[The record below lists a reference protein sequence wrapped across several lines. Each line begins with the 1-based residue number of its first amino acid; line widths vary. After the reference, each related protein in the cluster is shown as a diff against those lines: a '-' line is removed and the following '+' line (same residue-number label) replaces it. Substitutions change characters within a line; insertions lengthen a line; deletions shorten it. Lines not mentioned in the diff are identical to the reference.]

1 MSGFLH
7 CSGKDLEFG
16 IAGERKLSDLDVSF
30 GLLAKTARQT
40 SFDQTITGT
49 LLRNAELREATG
61 IVQKGRGQFRR
72 AKERHV
78 AEALATGDA
87 LSIEDAN
94 KLGAVVN
101 ITFDQPRRR
110 EHVELMIQRE
120 RERIL
125 REAIFARAESDMHL
139 VAAVVGAE
147 VLMTAEPGNLLLTL
161 LGLPIR
167 VVKLAVRLGKVLGP
181 RLGPKVVPIL
191 LGAAEGLKD
200 FVATQVFVE
209 VDRRKHGEGRDE
221 WELFQD
227 MMVAIGAGAFVGHFR
242 RLFRSSPEGSAGSR
256 NADDIT
262 TRGLDGSG
270 NIPEGPGGIGNIPSK
285 AARSAAE
292 AGVRTTAQQLLQQS
306 DAEDEDRRFVEGLST
321 DERVLLLDGYTAALA
336 QGRIPAN
343 DEVLLFMRLLDQD
356 NEINRRPPNS
366 GFAGPIQ

>member
-16 IAGERKLSDLDVSF
+16 IAGERELSDLKVSF
-30 GLLAKTARQT
+30 GLLAKTAREL
-40 SFDQTITGT
+40 SFDRTITGT
-49 LLRNAELREATG
+49 FLNDFERARKRAG
-61 IVQKGRGQFRR
+61 VQRASGQGKRAANRR
-72 AKERHV
+72 IE
-78 AEALATGDA
+78 EALASGRA

-94 KLGAVVN
+94 KLGAVVG
-101 ITFDQPRRR
+101 IEFDQPRTRDYI
-110 EHVELMIQRE
+110 EWKIQQK

-167 VVKLAVRLGKVLGP
+167 VVKLAVRLGKILGP

-242 RLFRSSPEGSAGSR
+242 RLFRSSPEGSTGSR
-256 NADDIT
+256 NAGDIT
-262 TRGLDGSG
+262 TRGLDSNGS
-270 NIPEGPGGIGNIPSK
+270 IPEGPGGISSIPSK
-285 AARSAAE
+285 AAGSAAE
-292 AGVRTTAQQLLQQS
+292 ASVRATARQLLQQS
-306 DAEDEDRRFVEGLST
+306 GAEDEDRRFVEGLSPE
-321 DERVLLLDGYTAALA
+321 ERVLLLDGYTAALA

-356 NEINRRPPNS
+356 NEMNRRPPNS

>member
-30 GLLAKTARQT
+30 GLLAKTAARV
-40 SFDQTITGT
+40 SADRTITGT
-49 LLRNAELREATG
+49 FVRDFELVKARRG
-61 IVQKGRGQFRR
+61 IQKGRGQFRR
-72 AKERHV
+72 ASEKRV
-78 AEALATGDA
+78 AEALASGDA
-87 LSIEDAN
+87 LPIEEAN
-94 KLGAVVN
+94 KLGAVVG
-101 ITFDQPRRR
+101 ITFDQPRTR
-110 EHVELMIQRE
+110 EYIEVKIRRE

-125 REAIFARAESDMHL
+125 QEAIFARAESDMHL

-167 VVKLAVRLGKVLGP
+167 VVKLAARLGKILGP

-306 DAEDEDRRFVEGLST
+306 DAEDEDRRFVEGLSP